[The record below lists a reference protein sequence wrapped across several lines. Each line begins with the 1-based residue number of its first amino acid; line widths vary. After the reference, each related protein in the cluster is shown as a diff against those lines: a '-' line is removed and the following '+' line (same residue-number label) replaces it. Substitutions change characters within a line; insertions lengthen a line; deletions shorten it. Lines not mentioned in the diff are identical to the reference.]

1 MTILGETLDTLW
13 AEMDYKTVFETTIN
27 STFASAIVILIVG
40 FIVARIFSD
49 VIRRLLVISNIDRY
63 LTHVSFRR
71 VLTAIGYNG
80 SFSEIIADIIKWLS
94 YIVILF
100 SAAYVF
106 GYFNAMI
113 FLKYVIE
120 YITKI
125 LIVLGVI
132 IFGIIIGDYFKK
144 GIINILRTDQA
155 KRQDVLGSDLPTYKV
170 AGVIAKYFIIF
181 LSILV
186 SLAIIGIGITI
197 IYIVLSAFL
206 FGLVLIVALS
216 LKDIFKS
223 IIISIYFQLSKVLV
237 DNQEIHVDNTKGKI
251 VSVGPIY
258 TKLSEKGEIII
269 IPNQILVKK
278 IIKIKD

>member
-49 VIRRLLVISNIDRY
+49 VIRRLLVISNIDTY

-94 YIVILF
+94 YIVVLF

-120 YITKI
+120 YMTKI

-170 AGVIAKYFIIF
+170 AGVIVKYFIIF

-197 IYIVLSAFL
+197 IYIILSAFL
-206 FGLVLIVALS
+206 FGIVLIAALS
-216 LKDIFKS
+216 LKDIIKS
-223 IIISIYFQLSKVLV
+223 IIISIYFQLSKVLM
-237 DNQEIHVDNTKGKI
+237 DNQEINIDNNKGEI

-258 TKLSEKGEIII
+258 TKLRAKGETILV
-269 IPNQILVKK
+269 PNQILVKK
-278 IIKIKD
+278 IVKIKD